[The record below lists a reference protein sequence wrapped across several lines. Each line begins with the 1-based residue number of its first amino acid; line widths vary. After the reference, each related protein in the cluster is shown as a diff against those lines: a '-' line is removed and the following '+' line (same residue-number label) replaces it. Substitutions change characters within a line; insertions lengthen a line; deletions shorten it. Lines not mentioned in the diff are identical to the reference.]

1 MAGLVVLFGF
11 YAVILIV
18 GILAARRKKMLPN
31 TTAMESSIVAGRDL
45 STAVGI
51 FTMTGTVIY
60 LIFFFFSRYVYLRTQ
75 IGFYLIFYL

>member
-1 MAGLVVLFGF
+1 MEINVAGLVVLFVF
-11 YAVILIV
+11 YVVILIV

-60 LIFFFFSRYVYLRTQ
+60 LIFNYFFLDTCTCGRR
-75 IGFYLIFYL
+75 